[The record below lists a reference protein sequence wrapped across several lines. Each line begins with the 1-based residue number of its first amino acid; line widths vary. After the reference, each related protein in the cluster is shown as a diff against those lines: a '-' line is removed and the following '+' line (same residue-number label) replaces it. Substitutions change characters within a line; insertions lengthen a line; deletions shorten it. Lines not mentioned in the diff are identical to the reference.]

1 MDWTPF
7 LKFAESAGS
16 VLVALV
22 VLCVLIYLGH
32 RFIWLPSQKQN
43 RAMAEANR
51 DAAKEHAV
59 AARSHAA
66 AAEANEKAAQFN
78 ATTSEA
84 NARTAAHLERL
95 TEMLLN
101 AALGQKKN

>member
-7 LKFAESAGS
+7 LRFAESAGS

-22 VLCVLIYLGH
+22 VICVLIYLGH

-43 RAMAEANR
+43 RAIAEASR
-51 DAAKEHAV
+51 DAAKEHAA
-59 AARSHAA
+59 AARAHAA
-66 AAEANEKAAQFN
+66 AADSNEKAAQFN

-95 TEMLLN
+95 TEMLLD
-101 AALGQKKN
+101 AAMRNK

>member
-22 VLCVLIYLGH
+22 VLCTLVYLGH

-43 RAMAEANR
+43 RAIAEASR
-51 DAAKEHAV
+51 DAAKEHAK
-59 AARSHAA
+59 AAQSHAQ
-66 AAEANEKAAQFN
+66 AAESNKTASQFN
-78 ATTSEA
+78 ATTSES
-84 NARTAAHLERL
+84 NARTAAHLERI
-95 TEMLLN
+95 TEMFLDRMV
-101 AALGQKKN
+101 GGKN

>member
-1 MDWTPF
+1 MEQSHLDF
-7 LKFAESAGS
+7 ISSGGS

-22 VLCVLIYLGH
+22 VLCAMVYLGH

-43 RAMAEANR
+43 RAIAEASR
-51 DAAKEHAV
+51 DAAKEHAA
-59 AARSHAA
+59 AARAHASA
-66 AAEANEKAAQFN
+66 ADSNEKAAQFN

-95 TEMLLN
+95 TEMLLG
-101 AALGQKKN
+101 AAMRQK

>member
-22 VLCVLIYLGH
+22 VLCTLVYLGH

-43 RAMAEANR
+43 CAIAE
-51 DAAKEHAV
+51 
-59 AARSHAA
+59 SG
-66 AAEANEKAAQFN
+66 EKAAKSNAEAARAHAQAAESNRMAAEFN
-78 ATTSEA
+78 ATTSES
-84 NARTAAHLERL
+84 NARTAAHLERI
-95 TEMLLN
+95 TEMFLN
-101 AALGQKKN
+101 RMVGKQN

>member
-22 VLCVLIYLGH
+22 VLCTLVYLGH

-43 RAMAEANR
+43 RAIAEAGR
-51 DAAKEHAV
+51 DAAKANAD
-59 AARSHAA
+59 AAKSHANA
-66 AAEANEKAAQFN
+66 ADSNEKAAQFN
-78 ATTSEA
+78 AATSES
-84 NARTAAHLERL
+84 NARTAAHLERI
-95 TEMLLN
+95 TEMFLDRMVGKSN
-101 AALGQKKN
+101 